1 MAAPTRELRK
11 SRDLSRTSFVF
22 HPFSLSL
29 FLPFSLSRAPSF
41 SLVFSRLDTERARAC
56 TCVYGHV
63 YYMDAATSV
72 ARSGPRRRGRRGG
85 EGEEGGGGKLIPV
98 PRGSRSCTA
107 PSRRGCSQ
115 PDFPGRNSFSHRQ
128 LRSPSSPPPHPAA
141 ASSPAARSSLRVLR
155 VRSLERTDNVGLSFD
170 AVYDR

>member
-11 SRDLSRTSFVF
+11 SWDLSRTSFVSIHSLF
-22 HPFSLSL
+22 LFSFLSL
-29 FLPFSLSRAPSF
+29 FLSLPL

-63 YYMDAATSV
+63 LHG
-72 ARSGPRRRGRRGG
+72 RQRRWRGLVGRGD
-85 EGEEGGGGKLIPV
+85 EGGGKLIPV
-98 PRGSRSCTA
+98 PRGSRSCTV

-141 ASSPAARSSLRVLR
+141 ASSPAARSSLDSFSSSSVA
-155 VRSLERTDNVGLSFD
+155 ERTDNLVCRSTLYMIDKNLSLS
-170 AVYDR
+170 